1 MPDQQTS
8 SPETPDRAKNA
19 TNGTVLD
26 LLIEEENQRRWTPH
40 ELALEIGSSVVV
52 EDAIANLHAAGLV
65 HETSDGF
72 VFATRAAI
80 QFERI
85 RS

>member
-8 SPETPDRAKNA
+8 PEAPDRAKNA

-26 LLIEEENQRRWTPH
+26 LLTENENQRPWTHH
-40 ELALEIGSSVVV
+40 ELALEIGSSTVV

-65 HETSDGF
+65 HETCDGF
-72 VFATRAAI
+72 VFATRGAI
-80 QFERI
+80 QFERS
-85 RS
+85 RT

>member
-1 MPDQQTS
+1 MPDQQP
-8 SPETPDRAKNA
+8 SPDTPDRAKYA
-19 TNGTVLD
+19 TNGTALD
-26 LLIEEENQRRWTPH
+26 LLIEQEDQRPWTH
-40 ELALEIGSSVVV
+40 NELALEIGSSVVV
-52 EDAIANLHAAGLV
+52 ADAIANLQAAGLV

-85 RS
+85 RN

>member
-1 MPDQQTS
+1 MPDQKP
-8 SPETPDRAKNA
+8 SPEMPDRAKHA
-19 TNGTVLD
+19 TSGTVLD
-26 LLIEEENQRRWTPH
+26 LLIEDENQRPWTRN

-52 EDAIANLHAAGLV
+52 ADAIANLHAAGLV

-72 VFATRAAI
+72 VFATRVAI
-80 QFERI
+80 EFERI

>member
-1 MPDQQTS
+1 MPDQQT

-19 TNGTVLD
+19 TNATVLD
-26 LLIEEENQRRWTPH
+26 LLIEDENQRPWTH
-40 ELALEIGSSVVV
+40 DELALEIGSSVVV
-52 EDAIANLHAAGLV
+52 EDAIANLHAAGLI

-80 QFERI
+80 QFEQI

>member
-1 MPDQQTS
+1 MPDQQI
-8 SPETPDRAKNA
+8 SPEAPDRAKNA

-26 LLIEEENQRRWTPH
+26 LLLEDENQRPWTYD
-40 ELALEIGSSVVV
+40 ELALEIGSALVV
-52 EDAIANLHAAGLV
+52 EDAINNLQAAGLV
-65 HETSDGF
+65 HKTSDGL

-80 QFERI
+80 QFELI

>member
-1 MPDQQTS
+1 MPDQQP
-8 SPETPDRAKNA
+8 SPDTPDRAKNA

-26 LLIEEENQRRWTPH
+26 LLIEDEDQRPWTH
-40 ELALEIGSSVVV
+40 DELALEIGSAIVVG
-52 EDAIANLHAAGLV
+52 DAIDNLQAAGLV
-65 HETSDGF
+65 HKTSDGF
-72 VFATRAAI
+72 IFATRAAI

>member
-1 MPDQQTS
+1 MPDQQP
-8 SPETPDRAKNA
+8 SPETRDRSKYA

-26 LLIEEENQRRWTPH
+26 LLIEDEDQRPWTHH

-52 EDAIANLHAAGLV
+52 GDAIANLHAAGLV

-72 VFATRAAI
+72 VFAARAAI